1 MSSTVQEFLS
11 GDQKNMVFENMSDGI
26 ITVNAE
32 GNITYL
38 NSACMEI
45 LETGEQDIVNQS
57 FSETFLSDKRNKEF
71 NHLFE
76 LCFRKNLSSP
86 RKIVKYRNGNEQ
98 KYFNIEVSLINP
110 MENTNTISSGKEDFQ
125 GMIVLI
131 DDVTDSWQHKT
142 HERDCALIFA
152 GIIVCTSIYLS
163 IWSLLRFTLH
173 ISLST
178 ADYARMIEGITLLL
192 FMEIIFFTSF
202 SLRDVGLIPKRSRVL
217 KNIKQTLLI
226 AVIACGALAIGKE
239 ILLLAG
245 FPVKQYF
252 IGGSPRGAYTYLFS
266 AFLQEFLARCVI
278 QTSVKHLMHIR
289 FQTIS
294 SIILTS
300 LLFMLMHLPFGF
312 IFMMGA
318 FLLSIALGILY
329 EQQKS
334 IWGCAFLHWS
344 VGYLAMCLFF

>member
-1 MSSTVQEFLS
+1 MSDIAQEFLS
-11 GDQKNMVFENMSDGI
+11 NEQKNMVFENMSDGI
-26 ITVNAE
+26 ITVDAE

-38 NSACMEI
+38 NSACANI
-45 LETGEQDIVNQS
+45 LETDEQELLNRS
-57 FSETFLSDKRNKEF
+57 FSEIFLSNKKNKDF
-71 NHLFE
+71 NRLFE
-76 LCFRKNLSSP
+76 LCFQKNLSSP
-86 RKIVKYRNGNEQ
+86 RKIVKYRNEKVQ
-98 KYFNIEVSLINP
+98 KYFNIEISLINP
-110 MENTNTISSGKEDFQ
+110 QKNSHGKGNFQ
-125 GMIVLI
+125 GMVVLI
-131 DDVTDSWQHKT
+131 EDVTDTWLYKT

-163 IWSLLRFTLH
+163 IWSLLEFTLG
-173 ISLST
+173 IPLTSS
-178 ADYARMIEGITLLL
+178 DYTRMIEGITLLL
-192 FMEIIFFTSF
+192 FLEIVFFTSF
-202 SLRDVGLIPKRSRVL
+202 SLRDVGLVPKRSTIL

-226 AVIACGALAIGKE
+226 ALIACGALALGKE
-239 ILLLAG
+239 IMLLLG
-245 FPVKQYF
+245 LPVKQRF
-252 IGGSPRGAYTYLFS
+252 IGGSTNGVYIYIFT

-278 QTSVKHLMHIR
+278 QTSIKQLMHIR
-289 FQTIS
+289 FQNSS

-318 FLLSIALGILY
+318 FILSIALGVLY

>member
-1 MSSTVQEFLS
+1 MSGTMQEFLS
-11 GDQKNMVFENMSDGI
+11 NDQKNMVFENMSDGI

-45 LETGEQDIVNQS
+45 LGTGEQEILNRS
-57 FSETFLSDKRNKEF
+57 FSETFLTDKKNKEF
-71 NHLFE
+71 NRLFE
-76 LCFRKNLSSP
+76 LCFHRNLSLP
-86 RKIVKYRNGNEQ
+86 RKIVKYTNGNEQ
-98 KYFNIEVSLINP
+98 KYFNIEVSLINSKG
-110 MENTNTISSGKEDFQ
+110 NTEGISAGKEDFQ
-125 GMIVLI
+125 GMVVLI
-131 DDVTDSWQHKT
+131 DDVTDTWHHKT
-142 HERDCALIFA
+142 HARDCAMIFA

-163 IWSLLRFTLH
+163 IWSLCKFTLH
-173 ISLST
+173 IPLST
-178 ADYARMIEGITLLL
+178 ADYTRMIEGITLLL

-202 SLRDVGLIPKRSRVL
+202 SLKDVGLIPKRSRIL
-217 KNIKQTLLI
+217 KNLKQTLII
-226 AVIACGALAIGKE
+226 ASVSCGVLAIGKE
-239 ILLLAG
+239 ILLLTG

-278 QTSVKHLMHIR
+278 QKSVKQLMRIR

-294 SIILTS
+294 SVILTS

-329 EQQKS
+329 EKQKS
-334 IWGCAFLHWS
+334 IWGCVFLHWS

>member
-1 MSSTVQEFLS
+1 MSGTVQEFLS
-11 GDQKNMVFENMSDGI
+11 NDQKNMIFENMSDGI
-26 ITVNAE
+26 ITINAE
-32 GNITYL
+32 GNVTYL
-38 NSACMEI
+38 NSACKEI
-45 LETGEQDIVNQS
+45 LEINEQEILNQS
-57 FSETFLSDKRNKEF
+57 FSDTFLTDKKNKEF

-76 LCFRKNLSSP
+76 LCFHRNLSLP
-86 RKIVKYRNGNEQ
+86 RKIIKYRKGNEL
-98 KYFNIEVSLINP
+98 KHFNIEVSLINP
-110 MENTNTISSGKEDFQ
+110 KENFLSKEDFQ
-125 GMIVLI
+125 GMVVLI
-131 DDVTDSWQHKT
+131 EDVTDTWRRKT
-142 HERDCALIFA
+142 HARDCALIFA
-152 GIIVCTSIYLS
+152 GIIVCTSVYLS
-163 IWSLLRFTLH
+163 IWSLLNFTLH
-173 ISLST
+173 ISLRT
-178 ADYARMIEGITLLL
+178 DDYARMIEGITLLL

-202 SLRDVGLIPKRSRVL
+202 SLKDVGLIPKRSRML
-217 KNIKQTLLI
+217 KNIKQTLLV
-226 AVIACGALAIGKE
+226 AVISCGVLAIIKE
-239 ILLLAG
+239 ILLLTG

-252 IGGSPRGAYTYLFS
+252 IGGSPRGAYVYLFS
-266 AFLQEFLARCVI
+266 AFLQEFLARGVI

-318 FLLSIALGILY
+318 FLLSIALGIIY

>member
-1 MSSTVQEFLS
+1 MSGTVQEFLS
-11 GDQKNMVFENMSDGI
+11 NDQKNMVFENMSDGI

-45 LETGEQDIVNQS
+45 LEIGKQEILNQS
-57 FSETFLSDKRNKEF
+57 FSDTFLTNKKNREF

-76 LCFRKNLSSP
+76 LCFHRNLSLP
-86 RKIVKYRNGNEQ
+86 RKIVKYRNGNEL
-98 KYFNIEVSLINP
+98 KYFNMEVSLINP
-110 MENTNTISSGKEDFQ
+110 KENIRGKEAFQ
-125 GMIVLI
+125 GMVVLI
-131 DDVTDSWQHKT
+131 DDVTDTWQHKT

-152 GIIVCTSIYLS
+152 GIIVCTSVYLS
-163 IWSLLRFTLH
+163 IWSLLKFTLH

-178 ADYARMIEGITLLL
+178 ALYTRMIEGITLLL
-192 FMEIIFFTSF
+192 FMEIIFFTSY
-202 SLRDVGLIPKRSRVL
+202 SLKDVGLVPKRSRIL

-226 AVIACGALAIGKE
+226 AVISCGILAIIKE

-252 IGGSPRGAYTYLFS
+252 IGGSPRGAYVYLFS

-289 FQTIS
+289 FQTVS
-294 SIILTS
+294 GIILTS

-344 VGYLAMCLFF
+344 IGYLAMCLFF